1 MTLLQP
7 LRHFALSLMA
17 ALSLSAAASEPA
29 PGMPT
34 AGDMAPLIVGKT
46 AADDIVDI
54 SQYKGKVVVISFW
67 ATWCGYCLKELPVL
81 ENIQKAAGAAQ
92 IQVLAVNTE
101 PWDVFRQVR
110 KGLKGLSMELIYD
123 PAKTGQ
129 KAYRVSGIP
138 HMVIVGRDGRIIRV
152 HRGYGESSLDGIV
165 ADINNALQ
173 TKADAPAPAVTST
186 EG

>member
-1 MTLLQP
+1 MTLPHL
-7 LRHFALSLMA
+7 LRTFAICITFGCCLDATASDA
-17 ALSLSAAASEPA
+17 APD
-29 PGMPT
+29 MPK
-34 AGDMAPLIVGKT
+34 AGDVAPRIVGKT
-46 AADDIVDI
+46 ADDDIVDL

-81 ENIQKAAGAAQ
+81 ENIQKAAGAEQ

-110 KGLKGLSMELIYD
+110 KGLKGLTMGLIYD

-138 HMVIVGRDGRIIRV
+138 HMVIIGRDGRIIQV
-152 HRGYGESSLDGIV
+152 HRGYGESSLDAIV
-165 ADINNALQ
+165 VNINNALQ
-173 TKADAPAPAVTST
+173 AKAK
-186 EG
+186 G